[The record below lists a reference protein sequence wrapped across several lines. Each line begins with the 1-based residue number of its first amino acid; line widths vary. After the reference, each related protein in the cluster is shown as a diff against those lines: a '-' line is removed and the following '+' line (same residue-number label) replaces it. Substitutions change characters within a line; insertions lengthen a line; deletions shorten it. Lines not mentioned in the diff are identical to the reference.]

1 MEDKIKYYH
10 YLLFEYLYSKHEED
24 NNFLFQM
31 RKTNQRQMLTN
42 GFWFNG
48 LSAYLETSFWEYRND
63 IQLFPTPTIRLCF
76 NHEDENWVLELVSR
90 EDKRQEY
97 FEKMANALGSFEKD
111 NARNVVWRKKII
123 AKGFINGIE
132 QLIAEDK
139 TQIDEYLKNNP
150 PDPQIKVGFINYND
164 FKKQIEN
171 INRFKDKKLSLAVR
185 KHLEF
190 SNDFNPCFTTIY
202 IENYQGIREA
212 SIHFDND
219 TNFLFLTGDN
229 GAGKTSLLRAIA
241 KSFLG
246 DEEKVEQIK
255 ENTNISIVSP
265 KNLYAVKKGVSRIAN
280 VLGYGIVRF
289 AVAESE
295 NYGQAYSLFDID
307 GRLLSIESIL
317 KDASPAIFDKIKK
330 VLLAIVPDISD
341 IKKEYVNGFS
351 TISYVEKS
359 EIGEKNYEQVSLK
372 NLAAGYRGIVTM
384 IGDMIRRFNATLE
397 KNFKDIEGIVII
409 DEFDAH
415 LHPKYQ
421 YELPKLLSEVFPK
434 VLFILST
441 HSPIPLLGVPENK
454 KMVVYKVNRTPE
466 TGITAERLDDD
477 IDIERLSANALL
489 SSEIFGF
496 KNIFARGAT
505 PEIIIPSNNYAD
517 LSKEKRQELLK
528 KRFNE
533 LNLKKDL

>member
-31 RKTNQRQMLTN
+31 RKTDQRQMLTN

-48 LSAYLETSFWEYRND
+48 GKDYLETSFWEYHGA
-63 IQLFPTPTIRLCF
+63 IHLTPTIRLYF
-76 NHEDENWVLELVSR
+76 NYEEEYWTLELVQNRDVR
-90 EDKRQEY
+90 ERQQY
-97 FEKMANALGSFEKD
+97 FEAMIYALGS
-111 NARNVVWRKKII
+111 VWPGRIM

-132 QLIAEDK
+132 FLIAKYK
-139 TQIDEYLKNNP
+139 TRIDEYLKNNP

-164 FKKQIEN
+164 FKKQIKN
-171 INRFKDKKLSLAVR
+171 INKFKDEKLSLAVR
-185 KHLEF
+185 KHLEVL
-190 SNDFNPCFTTIY
+190 NDFNPCFTTIY

-212 SIHFDND
+212 SIHFDDD

-265 KNLYAVKKGVSRIAN
+265 KNLYAVKKGVSRTAN

-295 NYGQAYSLFDID
+295 NYGQTYSLFDID

-317 KDASPAIFDKIKK
+317 KDASPAVFDKIKK

-359 EIGEKNYEQVSLK
+359 EIGEKTYEQVSLK
-372 NLAAGYRGIVTM
+372 NLAAGYRGIITM
-384 IGDMIRRFNATLE
+384 IGDMIRRFNTTLE
-397 KNFKDIEGIVII
+397 KNFEDIEGIVII

-421 YELPKLLSEVFPK
+421 YELPKLLSDVFPK
-434 VLFILST
+434 VQFMVST

-505 PEIIIPSNNYAD
+505 PETIIPSNNYAD
-517 LSKEKRQELLK
+517 LSDEKRQELLK